1 MSDYHPTCF
10 SQHKSLQKGLR
21 RIFCQNH
28 NSKSWWKS
36 ANVPPVRRWSCSLSP
51 SHKSHKSHHLRGA
64 GNSRNWT
71 KKMQKSKHDFVNY
84 IQLLHKE
91 GKRSKLPTS
100 SLTLLQWFSLIFA
113 HHSRVL
119 RASQLA
125 EQVWLSSHETCALR
139 MCVTDIKSI
148 GGSDPG
154 IPNRPKRFKAH
165 SIFEVCLFSM
175 TGKAK
180 WCNFLH
186 KMHDDLDGFG
196 WFWGID
202 FYIWIYLDDPD
213 FPSEES
219 DFIGK
224 RCSSQI
230 DGPQITSN
238 IFQKLSLQQA
248 VGRHSNI
255 LRFARCVT
263 DLLGFVTFFSDV
275 RSFRHFGG
283 FPCLRHFAKFGS
295 STTISSNAPSRSQKT
310 PKSEFVKKTAF
321 FCGFSADLFFG
332 EKNDFRV

>member
-1 MSDYHPTCF
+1 M
-10 SQHKSLQKGLR
+10 R

-28 NSKSWWKS
+28 NSKSWWNWS

-71 KKMQKSKHDFVNY
+71 KKLNKVTW
-84 IQLLHKE
+84 QLLHVKE

-100 SLTLLQWFSLIFA
+100 SLTLLQWFSLIYA
-113 HHSRVL
+113 HQSRVL

-139 MCVTDIKSI
+139 MCVTDITDIKRI

-154 IPNRPKRFKAH
+154 IPDRPKRFKAH

-175 TGKAK
+175 TGNAK
-180 WCNFLH
+180 WCKLFAQNAWQ
-186 KMHDDLDGFG
+186 FG
-196 WFWGID
+196 
-202 FYIWIYLDDPD
+202 YWIYLDDPD

-238 IFQKLSLQQA
+238 IFRKLSL
-248 VGRHSNI
+248 
-255 LRFARCVT
+255 
-263 DLLGFVTFFSDV
+263 
-275 RSFRHFGG
+275 
-283 FPCLRHFAKFGS
+283 
-295 STTISSNAPSRSQKT
+295 
-310 PKSEFVKKTAF
+310 
-321 FCGFSADLFFG
+321 
-332 EKNDFRV
+332 